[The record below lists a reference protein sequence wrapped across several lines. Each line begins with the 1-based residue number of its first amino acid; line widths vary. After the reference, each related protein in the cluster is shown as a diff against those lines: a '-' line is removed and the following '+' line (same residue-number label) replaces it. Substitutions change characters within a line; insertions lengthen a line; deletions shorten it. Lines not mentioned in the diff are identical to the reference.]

1 MSKVGT
7 HCFLENSVSHESK
20 DCVYDPKDMLL
31 LQPLC
36 PLTLHQEERRVGVL
50 GKGLGK
56 SLSTSTGRGSIGEEP
71 PAERYEC
78 RGNVALFPGPHL
90 CVFACALKN
99 DS

>member
-7 HCFLENSVSHESK
+7 HCFLEKNVSHESK

-31 LQPLC
+31 LQPLCQSLC

-56 SLSTSTGRGSIGEEP
+56 SLSTSTGRGSI
-71 PAERYEC
+71 
-78 RGNVALFPGPHL
+78 RGGATSREV
-90 CVFACALKN
+90 
-99 DS
+99 

>member
-1 MSKVGT
+1 M
-7 HCFLENSVSHESK
+7 
-20 DCVYDPKDMLL
+20 YDPKDMLL
-31 LQPLC
+31 LQPLCQPLC

-78 RGNVALFPGPHL
+78 RGNVASFPGPYL
-90 CVFACALKN
+90 CVCLLVL
-99 DS
+99 

>member
-20 DCVYDPKDMLL
+20 DCVYNPKDMLL

-71 PAERYEC
+71 PAERY
-78 RGNVALFPGPHL
+78 
-90 CVFACALKN
+90 
-99 DS
+99 

>member
-1 MSKVGT
+1 M
-7 HCFLENSVSHESK
+7 
-20 DCVYDPKDMLL
+20 YDPKDMLL

-56 SLSTSTGRGSIGEEP
+56 SLSTSTGKGSIGEEP

-78 RGNVALFPGPHL
+78 RGNVASFPSPL
-90 CVFACALKN
+90 TVCVFACALKN

>member
-1 MSKVGT
+1 M
-7 HCFLENSVSHESK
+7 
-20 DCVYDPKDMLL
+20 
-31 LQPLC
+31 
-36 PLTLHQEERRVGVL
+36 L

-56 SLSTSTGRGSIGEEP
+56 SLSTFTGRESIGEEP

-78 RGNVALFPGPHL
+78 RGNVASFPGPYL

>member
-1 MSKVGT
+1 
-7 HCFLENSVSHESK
+7 
-20 DCVYDPKDMLL
+20 MLL

-56 SLSTSTGRGSIGEEP
+56 SLSTSTGRRSIGEES

-90 CVFACALKN
+90 CVFACALMKER
-99 DS
+99 